1 MIEFERELRALA
13 GQLSPHLQRCLF
25 YVDESNSYVL
35 FNRYVIS
42 RLGEYHCAHRYGDD
56 RTVLFNSLKNATV
69 WCILDNEDKF
79 YEARRVSELDSL
91 LISVQMDKLI
101 HSRLSKRG
109 DASDRAI
116 NAAKL
121 QHDCDKERLFQ
132 AELNKYTI
140 LARDC
145 QQRRFEHETN
155 RTGRKQKN

>member
-1 MIEFERELRALA
+1 MANVDDQIALLFKQSFP
-13 GQLSPHLQRCLF
+13 GLQRCLF
-25 YVDESNSYVL
+25 YIDESNSYVL

-42 RLGEYHCAHRYGDD
+42 RLNECRVVHRYGDD
-56 RTVLFNSLKNATV
+56 RTFRFNSLKNATV

-101 HSRLSKRG
+101 HSRLNKRG
-109 DASDRAI
+109 DVYGRAI

-121 QHDCDKERLFQ
+121 QYDCDKERLFQ